1 MFTRIFSVAL
11 GAALATVAFAHPAA
25 AKLVVVTTTQ
35 DPAALTRA
43 VGGDRVDVTA
53 LARGYQDPHFL
64 EAKPSFMVKLN
75 RADLVEIIGL
85 DLESGYL
92 SALLA
97 GARNDRITPGQKG
110 FLDLGT
116 VIQPMEVV
124 PLADRGQ
131 GDIHPNGNPHYWLDP
146 ENGRLMARAIAA
158 RLTELDPDGKA
169 TFAKNLADFE
179 KKLDDKEKT
188 WSARLQPLS
197 GQPIITYH
205 RSWSYLA
212 RRYNLTVI
220 DFIEPKPGIPPTPA
234 HTLEVIRTIQAKAV
248 KIILMENFYDR
259 RVADFVAEKTGV
271 HVVVVPNSVGG
282 EDGVDTYFDLLD
294 RITGELAKAASGA
307 KS

>member
-1 MFTRIFSVAL
+1 MLTRILSAAL
-11 GAALATVAFAHPAA
+11 GVAVATVAFARPAA

-64 EAKPSFMVKLN
+64 EAKPSFMVKLH

-92 SALLA
+92 SALIS
-97 GARNDRITPGQKG
+97 GARNERITPGQKG

-116 VIQPMEVV
+116 VIQPLEVV

-158 RLTELDPDGKA
+158 RLTELDPDGRA

-205 RSWSYLA
+205 RSWSYFA
-212 RRYNLTVI
+212 RRYNLTVV
-220 DFIEPKPGIPPTPA
+220 DYIEPTPGIPPTPA
-234 HTLEVIRTIQAKAV
+234 HTLDVIRTIQGKGV
-248 KIILMENFYDR
+248 KVIMMESFYDR
-259 RVADFVAEKTGV
+259 RVADFIAKKAAAR
-271 HVVVVPNSVGG
+271 VVTVPNSVGG
-282 EDGVDTYFDLLD
+282 EDGVDTYLDLLD
-294 RITGELAKAASGA
+294 RITGELAKASGP